1 MFINHHYTNTPE
13 ESVQQI
19 LAAGTDSDCGGF
31 MGEHLQS
38 ALEKKLVVEAD
49 LDTRL
54 KMLFRVRM
62 RLGHFDPIG
71 PLDKIPPSAICDAEA
86 VATARDAVAQS
97 VALVKNSN
105 NTLPLKNTSL
115 ATVAV
120 IGPAAKQPWS
130 ITSYYGP
137 SSSCGGKYWTMV
149 DAVQQYVNDTTY
161 LAGLETTLS
170 TNYSG
175 IPAAAALAK
184 TVDAVVVCVGT
195 DLSSAH
201 GENIGQFSSPRAI
214 HARMCSCMCDERCL
228 FCASRVAEEM
238 DAVNITFPAAQMALV
253 EAVAASAKQPITVV
267 IMTAVPLDISAVLAH
282 AKIGAVIH
290 AGQPSVQTLGIGDVR
305 RSTRQ

>member
-1 MFINHHYTNTPE
+1 MPFIPPVDHRMNVNPSMDAASSGAESDVFINHHYTNTPE

-86 VATARDAVAQS
+86 VAIARDAVAQS

-105 NTLPLKNTSL
+105 HTLPLKNTSL

-149 DAVQQYVNDTTY
+149 DAVQQYVNNTTY
-161 LAGLETTLS
+161 LAGLENTLS

-175 IPAAAALAK
+175 ISAAAALAK
-184 TVDAVVVCVGT
+184 TVDAVVLCVGT

-201 GENIGQFSSPRAI
+201 GEPISQLCACVYPRT
-214 HARMCSCMCDERCL
+214 
-228 FCASRVAEEM
+228 RV
-238 DAVNITFPAAQMALV
+238 
-253 EAVAASAKQPITVV
+253 
-267 IMTAVPLDISAVLAH
+267 
-282 AKIGAVIH
+282 
-290 AGQPSVQTLGIGDVR
+290 
-305 RSTRQ
+305 